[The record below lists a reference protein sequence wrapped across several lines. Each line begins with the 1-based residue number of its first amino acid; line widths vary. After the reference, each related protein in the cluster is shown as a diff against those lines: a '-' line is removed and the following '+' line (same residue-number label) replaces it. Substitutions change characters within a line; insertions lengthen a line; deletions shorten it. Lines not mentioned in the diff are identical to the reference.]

1 MSEPVVFISHFRI
14 KEGALNTVRRMSVE
28 VPRRLE
34 ADKPR
39 TSVFLT
45 FLDEQSTE
53 VSFVHV
59 FADREAMD
67 LHFEGADERAQA
79 AYAFIEPLGWEVY
92 GTPSDA
98 ALLPLREAA
107 RVAGVTLTARPAF
120 LAGFLRA
127 ASAP

>member
-1 MSEPVVFISHFRI
+1 MFISHFRI
-14 KEGALNTVRRMSVE
+14 KEGALDAVRRMSIE

-39 TSVFLT
+39 TLVFLT
-45 FLDEQSTE
+45 FLDEEGTE

-98 ALLPLREAA
+98 ALRSLREAA
-107 RVAGVTLTARPAF
+107 RAAGVKLTARPAF
-120 LAGFLRA
+120 LGGFLRA
-127 ASAP
+127 APGP